1 MRYNELGRTGL
12 KVSELCLGTMT
23 FGQQNTEVDSFN
35 QLARAVDAGIN
46 FLDTAEMYPIPP
58 SKESC
63 GKTES
68 FIGNWLQ
75 KTGRRDNLIVA
86 TKVIGKGDWLP
97 HIRDGKSHPDQDNIV
112 EAVEGSLRRLKS
124 DYIDLYQIHWPDR
137 PTNFFGKLGYLP
149 TSQDQ
154 AMPIET
160 TLRALEEL
168 VRSGKVRYIG
178 ISNETPW
185 GAMEYL
191 RLSQELEL
199 PRIVSIQNPYSLL
212 NRSFEV
218 GLAEIAHREA
228 VGLLAYSPL
237 AFGALSGKYLNGKP
251 ENARL
256 TLYPDYARYTKPN
269 GAKATRAYVELARDH
284 GLAPAQMAL
293 AYINS
298 RPFLTSNI
306 IGATTLEQLN
316 QNIDS
321 VNLTLEQDVLE
332 KIETIHQSNSNP
344 CP

>member
-1 MRYNELGRTGL
+1 MRYNELGRTDL

-23 FGQQNTEVDSFN
+23 FGQQNTEEDGFK

-46 FLDTAEMYPIPP
+46 FIDTAEMYPIPP

-63 GKTES
+63 GKTEA

-86 TKVIGKGDWLP
+86 TKVIGEGDWLP
-97 HIRDGKSHPDQDNIV
+97 HIRDGKSHPDRHNIV
-112 EAVEGSLRRLKS
+112 EAVEDSLRRLKS

-137 PTNFFGKLGYLP
+137 QTNFFGKLGYLP
-149 TSQDQ
+149 TPQDL
-154 AMPIET
+154 AVPIET

-168 VRSGKVRYIG
+168 VQSGKVRYIG

-185 GAMEYL
+185 GVMEYL
-191 RLSQELEL
+191 RLAQELDL
-199 PRIVSIQNPYSLL
+199 PRIVSIQNPYNLL

-237 AFGALSGKYLNGKP
+237 AFGALSGKYLDGNP

-269 GAKATRAYVELARDH
+269 GARATRAYVELARDH

-298 RPFLTSNI
+298 RPFITSSI

-321 VNLTLEQDVLE
+321 INLTLEQDVLE